1 MGDADRRGVSSPHTR
16 RVQRALRPGGDGR
29 DRRVDGRARV
39 AQARLSTSGAVRGRG
54 RRRGGLDARNLFYR
68 ERENDLLLFGRPLD
82 ASLWEANNPA
92 SIARDNADAIRGSG
106 LRIYLEAGDEDE
118 LNLHDGSEFL
128 HRVLWDL
135 DIAHEYHLVGGAG
148 HVGPS
153 LPVRLLECFR
163 WLGAALAGRS
173 ERDDG
178 SAYTAAENAWL
189 EWARGGFEGDE
200 PEEAVDLTG
209 PSARRLLRAVN
220 QERIDAALAADPSTA
235 RRYGR
240 LPDPR

>member
-1 MGDADRRGVSSPHTR
+1 MAAVEPGVEPAFRRADLG
-16 RVQRALRPGGDGR
+16 
-29 DRRVDGRARV
+29 
-39 AQARLSTSGAVRGRG
+39 
-54 RRRGGLDARNLFYR
+54 ARNLFYR

-82 ASLWEANNPA
+82 AALWEANNPA
-92 SIARDNADAIRGSG
+92 SIVRDNAAAIRGSG
-106 LRIYLEAGDEDE
+106 LQIYLEAGDEDE

-153 LPVRLLECFR
+153 ISLRLLECFR

-178 SAYTAAENAWL
+178 SSYTAAESAWL
-189 EWARGGFEGDE
+189 AWARGGFEGDG

-209 PSARRLLRAVN
+209 PRARRLLRAVN

-240 LPDPR
+240 LPDPG